1 MKKNLNL
8 IKKITFGLLFLTICV
23 FTFSIGTDDLVSS
36 KNKIILSADTWKSEL
51 VEIKSY
57 TDSNN
62 IKFVDISELVTLDKD
77 GLVTAVKDPTTEI
90 DANTKIIINDGLGI
104 YYFSEICNE
113 EFANGTANA
122 YYQTYLSSKY
132 ILGADVDYEDASK
145 TFKMLRPVGWKE
157 GIPFSGEFDG
167 DGHTVSN
174 IFYRPFDNEQEVVN
188 DYPGMVYLSWFSQNT
203 GTIKN
208 IGIINP
214 NIIQYDIYDHAIFV
228 SPFVGANDG
237 IIENCYVQDLR
248 GNESGISAEGGYE
261 ISMFVSFNNDK
272 GIIRNCYTAS
282 NRISATSVT
291 MSDSGHRHPF
301 VAQNNN
307 ATGITNCYFDSEAL
321 TKYTTYDTAAISGVT
336 ALTTAEFLDT
346 AKFKYTDNSDKQI
359 WFSNAT
365 YPATFAA
372 YLKITYPVLSGFA
385 VDNDGYFVIE
395 KTSQFIYMSELI
407 DEYQIFREAK
417 YLLANTVDLKTV
429 KPNSYV
435 FTQKVFS
442 GTIKGGP
449 KGNSN
454 YNVTLADGSI
464 SQKNSI
470 LNLEINQGNSYQG
483 YRCYGLF
490 SVLNGTVENIN
501 IVNATITEYDIET
514 VNMNEINTVG
524 TVCGLMIGGNI
535 KDVDVYST
543 ISMEQEK
550 DSPTFLGAQYVGG
563 IAGTATA
570 GKIEASTA
578 SGTIKAPTYTPTSNS
593 MAEELS
599 HSIGGILGKA
609 LGNDG
614 VSNCLNNISITG
626 INYASNPGNTIKQYL
641 GGVIGSGH
649 IKNTFELQNNANI
662 TVGSISTDTYY
673 SLVYVG
679 GIIGRVSNAEE
690 SNGVYNNNANIR
702 YYVNDNNY
710 KAYISG
716 VMNVIDEE
724 IAPYDTFNTTETY
737 ANIQNLINN
746 QTPYEFTS
754 LTSGGTLYIENY
766 LSATK
771 YPAKYQVITTINNG
785 IDIRAAGLV
794 YSYLTKINVV
804 GAYNLNNH
812 YEWDNGKLNKIEND
826 PQSIDISMIDEFAP
840 TFNADNKVAYVDGE
854 LHLDTNYL
862 PANSNTITTST
873 SIIKSEINLERVYNY
888 TNLNYITN
896 NSVYSYMLNLSGCVH
911 GYYFNYKNIRNDGD
925 IKVYFTNE
933 TYTGMTMNSSNYYRY
948 FGDFKKLKV
957 YGVMEEISM
966 GYRAEDIYNGGNITI
981 SGHEDFYDTTTTNVN
996 FNLYISGICYKNVGN
1011 DDTSDQALMIE
1022 SGYKGSLHNCINNGE
1037 IRITNGDILNS
1048 SPTKSGRFFGVSRIG
1063 GIASFNCSTISQ
1075 TFNLGNIYNINHAFA
1090 PSSQYTANFEVETGG
1105 ICFVMQNETIDKNNA
1120 IYTRANIIDSANNGT
1135 IVSMNTSTE
1144 GSVWVNAGGFVGRND
1159 RGEDGDTVDQR
1170 TTSLMPH
1177 LQKIQYSINYGDI
1190 YAYNEYDYDNAT
1202 SASEPQSKAAG
1213 FVCLG
1218 ACAIVDVINYGNIYG
1233 TKVVS
1238 GMFGHVYYPRMR
1250 DAGVSVDSP
1259 VYIAN
1264 AINYG
1269 KIETMSTNTA
1279 NVTLLYTADNDTE
1292 VTTTNY
1298 HTTSTNSTHYPIGAL
1313 IGMIYGDGQYDDL
1326 QSMNIKNLV
1335 NFYDSVDIVGR
1346 TYNMYDVSNTIKAS
1360 ALQYMATTKT
1370 ADYSPA
1376 PFNTD
1381 RTNYNY
1387 GIKAYSKDTATGDT
1401 NVTNIWSKEYNG
1413 GIFNES
1419 YTLRTPPA
1427 YVDENGNVVID
1438 KTLADQ
1444 NNTDNFIADYIQFVP
1459 YSKVND
1465 HLVQKIG
1472 LKETVLKNAWD
1483 LAVNSTSVIKS
1494 IIEIKNKNNTGSLQD
1509 IYEELVE
1516 NEEAKLISSKQ
1527 EIIQIFAN
1535 EIKKGSITSSDL
1547 NNIINILTNNGND
1560 LSNLSNDSLNNI
1572 YSDLL
1577 LDSDLLNTQIGSE
1590 NKTVLDVLYEYLI
1603 ENKDSFVAAEGDT
1616 NDPINSI
1623 LGNFAE
1629 QASTDAEQQLVINI
1643 YSSLINHDDTLQNY
1657 LDSLSQA
1664 EKEELA
1670 NRIYPYV
1677 ITNEEVIR
1685 AIGEEYYDSL
1695 NITTSDELN
1704 RLVTELI
1711 IAREDNGNILDNY
1724 PITDEEYIDMYNSFY
1739 AENYTNEQV
1748 QTAINDLT
1756 NVQLRTFINSIN
1768 TGVSDTSSNLYQFMD
1783 SGRNNSTGIILPAT
1797 STNYVAVVNST
1808 TGVYSSGSTTGT
1820 GEIYSGSYST
1830 IASATPNN
1838 KYEVLIVED
1847 DYYTTTQ
1854 NYGSTYNY
1862 WTYNN
1867 STYSGQSNWRL
1878 PDNNTY
1884 YGILY
1889 SGQANTLNGG
1899 LTFISTGVYA
1909 TRAQANNGGGP
1920 GQTTRYNYSAIQ
1932 VCTFIDY
1939 GTSAIS
1945 KNDGD
1950 LTQVALNQMLTY
1962 ANNNQNTTYLQTYLY
1977 NMYVNSQTTTG
1988 KSEFLKLLFG
1998 DQTVTLNEAL
2008 DYIKN
2013 KATNAV
2019 ATDVENYANYI
2030 LDNVSDTLAQGNIVK
2045 LFKGTNGS
2053 NYTNVL
2059 FEMIR
2064 AYGDSDYELVKDLVD
2079 DLYELRT
2086 GLTNSQRT
2094 NINNNIVDILSDD
2107 SITNQDKLDVINY
2120 YSDDSTK
2127 EYAISYL
2134 IKNGLL
2140 NDEQLSN
2147 ILLELL
2153 NSDITLLQN
2162 QSINQYLNDE
2172 IYSSVIAVLI
2182 KGDEDLFKQYTGL
2195 TSSTTIIEDLEN
2207 LGIDSAIV
2215 TDNTGIYALASS
2227 HGILNGLFLPDNIEL
2242 IKMDYYYEDDEN
2254 NLVNDP
2260 TWRGGTTD
2268 NPNYYDENNTTCVNY
2283 KVYYEMKQLKKSIA
2297 TIIFN
2302 IELVDETVDD
2312 NGEQLEYENV
2322 LTNNPE
2328 TDYICNEKDQYGS
2341 LVNEVYF
2348 YVPINHNIL
2357 SKDKIY
2363 INMTPGSYELSYGA
2377 TFDTDTD
2384 KLEITVPDTL
2394 SVGQKLSDTFVVQ
2407 AEDDKV
2413 KTEYT
2418 LYIVITKASYLD
2430 PVNGVSANGANA
2442 TYTEIDTTPVD
2453 SDVVTTDVIV
2463 TTDVLGYNGVL
2474 RVTYG
2479 TVNLI
2484 NRSNLLQYV
2493 NVYKTEGTD
2502 IKAALENK
2510 ELLILDENYYFNNVL
2525 NNGIVVIPNYD
2536 EDDTGF
2542 NSQTNGYDNGT
2553 VFFDLS
2559 IDNNM
2564 PGGTYLIE
2572 ISLNKTTKYYVLFD
2586 KAKSTNSQ
2594 LESIT
2599 YNGQTFINSVGGTD
2613 NSASHAKHA
2622 YGTVLTE
2629 SDLKSITEG
2638 KPNYLDEIVIAPLAT
2653 YVIDSATVT
2662 EDAGVKTYQIV
2673 YTVTAEDGVS
2683 ESTFTHYISEDT
2695 YNTNIQKVYINGGI
2709 VIDEEITKPDSGYV
2723 YTDSFAKDETP
2734 SYKFEYDLSGFYTT
2748 LNSEYF
2754 NVVFYDAAGVEIK
2767 DEATLELLNSYYSI
2781 NIIEGVSFEVSFY
2794 QEAESLAYYF
2804 GLVYDNKVT
2813 FSNGNDISWNVKFE
2827 IVELIKL
2834 KNTNSYFDN
2843 VTFLSESVVSSI
2855 RTMITIEDISIEDYT
2870 KMLSDPTR
2878 EIVSLPGQIHYNKY
2892 AIETNKQDAFYMIGL
2907 VNKTQLDYY
2916 MPTFDLP
2923 DGASVYRTETIN
2935 GAIYK
2940 YVPYYI
2946 DNQQEL
2952 TAFLISEDGNTILDS
2967 LGNQIVVTV
2976 NGNQIVY
2983 DGKTYTL
2990 SPVVGQQYVEV
3001 MINDVLTTI
3010 ENTTLRTNYNEQG
3023 CYDEDKEVFTYVN
3036 YRVYSE
3042 IYEYGHDEYETN
3054 KYYTDYHVAT
3064 QDLTN
3069 NIRFSIIIDYEEG
3082 CTIIDAVYNVYVEF
3096 TCYALPEGKSSD
3108 NRSDFLLYNRAGLFA
3123 YFDEDRILEHGTLQ
3137 SNISGWYG
3145 VYVALS
3151 EGYTYSFE
3159 VTDRGKTTSYTEG
3172 DEFLIGS
3179 SITAR
3184 TVSIHITIKNASI
3197 EDEDWGVHVKDESFI
3212 KPTA

>member
-8 IKKITFGLLFLTICV
+8 IKKITFGLLSLTICV

-62 IKFVDISELVTLDKD
+62 IKFVDISELVELDKD

-132 ILGADVDYEDASK
+132 ILGANIDYEDASK

-321 TKYTTYDTAAISGVT
+321 TKYTTYDTALISGVT

-365 YPATFAA
+365 YPTTFAA

-578 SGTIKAPTYTPTSNS
+578 SGTIKASTYTPTSNS

-626 INYASNPGNTIKQYL
+626 INYTSNPGNSIKQYL

-662 TVGSISTDTYY
+662 TVGSISTGTYY

-804 GAYNLNNH
+804 GAYNLNDH
-812 YEWDNGKLNKIEND
+812 YEWDNGKLNKVEND
-826 PQSIDISMIDEFAP
+826 PQFIDISMMDEFAP
-840 TFNADNKVAYVDGE
+840 TFNADNMVTYLNRN

-862 PANSNTITTST
+862 HST
-873 SIIKSEINLERVYNY
+873 SDVFDINSTKLMSTINLERVYNY
-888 TNLNYITN
+888 RNVNYITN
-896 NSVYSYMLNLSGCVH
+896 KIVNSYMLQLSGCIN
-911 GYYFNYKNIRNDGD
+911 GRNFNLKNIRNDGD
-925 IKVYFTNE
+925 IKVYFTEN
-933 TYTGMTMNSSNYYRY
+933 TYSNMTMNNGTYYDY

-957 YGVMEEISM
+957 YGVMEEVSLNHT
-966 GYRAEDIYNGGNITI
+966 AKDIYNGGNITV
-981 SGHEDFYDTTTTNVN
+981 SSDGTTNRYLSN
-996 FNLYISGICYKNVGN
+996 FNLYIGGICYKNVGN
-1011 DDTSDQALMIE
+1011 DPAAEQELMIE
-1022 SGYKGSLHNCINNGE
+1022 SGYVGSLHNSINNGE
-1037 IRITNGDILNS
+1037 IRVTSGNILTS
-1048 SPTKSGRFFGVSRIG
+1048 TQTQAGAFYGVSRIG
-1063 GIASFNCSTISQ
+1063 GICAFNASTISS
-1075 TFNLGNIYNINHAFA
+1075 TFNLGNIYNINYIF
-1090 PSSQYTANFEVETGG
+1090 STDGTGGGYSANFEVETGG
-1105 ICFVMQNETIDKNNA
+1105 FCFGQQNEVYNA
-1120 IYTRANIIDSANNGT
+1120 AGDYTRASIIDSANNGT
-1135 IVSMNTSTE
+1135 IVSLNTRNSNVT
-1144 GSVWVNAGGFVGRND
+1144 WVNASGFVARND
-1159 RGEDGDTVDQR
+1159 RCEDGETVDN
-1170 TTSLMPH
+1170 TETSKNPH
-1177 LQKIQYSINYGDI
+1177 EQKIEYSINYGDI
-1190 YAYNEYDYDNAT
+1190 YSYNSYANDNIT
-1202 SASEPQSKAAG
+1202 GSSEPQSKAAG

-1218 ACAIVDVINYGNIYG
+1218 ACTIVDVINYGNIYCSAIAG
-1233 TKVVS
+1233 
-1238 GMFGHVYYPRMR
+1238 GMYGIVYFDRMR
-1250 DAGVSVDSP
+1250 NAGASQNSP
-1259 VYIAN
+1259 IYIAN
-1264 AINYG
+1264 SINYG
-1269 KIETMSTNTA
+1269 KVDIISRTDTNRNA
-1279 NVTLLYTADNDTE
+1279 LYTINKGANTLTL
-1292 VTTTNY
+1292 VNA
-1298 HTTSTNSTHYPIGAL
+1298 HTTSANSTHYPVGAL
-1313 IGMIYGDGQYDDL
+1313 IGMLRSNNNQNDL
-1326 QSMNIKNLV
+1326 YALNIKNLV
-1335 NFYDSVDIVGR
+1335 NFYDSVDIIGR
-1346 TYNMYDVSNTIKAS
+1346 VYQMYQYPETQIRVDT
-1360 ALQYMATTKT
+1360 LEYMATTKT

-1387 GIKAYSKDTATGDT
+1387 GIKAYSKDTATGNPNLT
-1401 NVTNIWSKEYNG
+1401 NKWSKECNG

-1427 YVDENGNVVID
+1427 YVDENGNVVTEIA
-1438 KTLADQ
+1438 LADK

-1465 HLVQKIG
+1465 YLVQKIG
-1472 LKETVLKNAWD
+1472 LKDTVLKNAWD

-1590 NKTVLDVLYEYLI
+1590 NKTVLDVLYEYLV
-1603 ENKDSFVAAEGDT
+1603 ENKDSFVTAEGDT

-1623 LGNFAE
+1623 LGNFAD
-1629 QASTDAEQQLVINI
+1629 QASSDAEKQLVINI
-1643 YSSLINHDDTLQNY
+1643 FSSLINDDDTLQNY

-1677 ITNEEVIR
+1677 MTNDEVIR

-1704 RLVTELI
+1704 TLVTNLI
-1711 IAREDNGNILDNY
+1711 TARRNSNSTLTDY

-1739 AENYTNEQV
+1739 VENYTNAQV
-1748 QTAINDLT
+1748 QTAINNLT
-1756 NVQLRTFINSIN
+1756 NAQLRTFIDSIN
-1768 TGVSDTSSNLYQFMD
+1768 AGVSDTSSNLYQFMD

-1808 TGVYSSGSTTGT
+1808 TGVYSSGSTAGT

-1847 DYYTTTQ
+1847 DYYTTQ

-1862 WTYNN
+1862 WTYDN
-1867 STYSGQSNWRL
+1867 STYRGQSNRWL
-1878 PDNNTY
+1878 PDNDTY

-1909 TRAQANNGGGP
+1909 TRAQANNGGF
-1920 GQTTRYNYSAIQ
+1920 GQPTRYNYSAIQ

-1939 GTSAIS
+1939 GSSAIA

-1950 LTQVALNQMLTY
+1950 LTKVALSQMLTY

-1998 DQTVTLNEAL
+1998 DQTVSLNEAL
-2008 DYIKN
+2008 DYIQN
-2013 KATNAV
+2013 EATNAV

-2030 LDNVSDTLAQGNIVK
+2030 LDNVSDTLSQGNIVK

-2064 AYGDSDYELVKDLVD
+2064 AYDASNYELVKDLVD

-2127 EYAISYL
+2127 EYAVSYL

-2147 ILLELL
+2147 TLLELL

-2172 IYSSVIAVLI
+2172 IFSSVIAVLI

-2302 IELVDETVDD
+2302 MELVDETVDD

-2363 INMTPGSYELSYGA
+2363 INMILGSYELSYGA

-2430 PVNGVSANGANA
+2430 PVNSVSANGANA

-2572 ISLNKTTKYYVLFD
+2572 ISLSKTTKYYVLFD

-2599 YNGQTFINSVGGTD
+2599 YNGQTFINSVDGTD

-2653 YVIDSATVT
+2653 YVIDSVTVT

-2709 VIDEEITKPDSGYV
+2709 VINEEITKPDSGYV

-2754 NVVFYDAAGVEIK
+2754 NVVFYDEAGVEIK
-2767 DEATLELLNSYYSI
+2767 DETTLELLNSYYSI

-2804 GLVYDNKVT
+2804 GLVYGNKVT
-2813 FSNGNDISWNVKFE
+2813 FSNGNDISWNVKFD

-2967 LGNQIVVTV
+2967 LGNQIAVTV

-3082 CTIIDAVYNVYVEF
+3082 CTIVDAVYNVYVEF

-3184 TVSIHITIKNASI
+3184 TVSIHITITNASI